1 MKNAIQMM
9 ESKMSPEMVKKAHKQ
24 AEQEILAIRLS
35 QLREEQ
41 NIKQT
46 NLNNFSQSSVSKIEK
61 RKDMKISTLVSYLDS
76 IRMGVEIKAYAKD
89 SSMKIK
95 EKILIKV

>member
-1 MKNAIQMM
+1 MM

-46 NLNNFSQSSVSKIEK
+46 NLKNF
-61 RKDMKISTLVSYLDS
+61 
-76 IRMGVEIKAYAKD
+76 
-89 SSMKIK
+89 
-95 EKILIKV
+95 

>member
-24 AEQEILAIRLS
+24 AEQEILAI
-35 QLREEQ
+35 LREEQ

-46 NLNNFSQSSVSKIEK
+46 NLKNFSQSSVSKIEK

>member
-46 NLNNFSQSSVSKIEK
+46 NLKNFSQSSVSKIEK

-76 IRMGVEIKAYAKD
+76 IWNGSRNQGICERFLNENKRKNTN
-89 SSMKIK
+89 
-95 EKILIKV
+95 